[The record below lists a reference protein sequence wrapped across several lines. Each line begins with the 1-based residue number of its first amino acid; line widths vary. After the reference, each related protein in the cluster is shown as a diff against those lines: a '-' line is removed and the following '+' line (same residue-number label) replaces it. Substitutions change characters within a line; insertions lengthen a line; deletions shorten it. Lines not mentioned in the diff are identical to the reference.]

1 MFPFKFEREYVQF
14 LSLAFMSLGI
24 LVILSTDF
32 LIWGLSLIGISVWV
46 MVMSE
51 SVLLSKVQNEMRT
64 SLEKLS
70 RKKER
75 EVEEVLY
82 FLKDCNIA
90 ASPFTTIDGAKR
102 LCQRMPFPSM
112 VLTTNYQIIKAN
124 SIMHKVLDWR
134 DYDLNGVSAHTVND
148 TIVMSRVGAWAAQP
162 ENVDKQSIATQ
173 YVYLKKSGEKVL
185 GQMCAVKIGLEGFF
199 VIFIPTDYNVINSD
213 EIEKIL
219 SLN

>member
-14 LSLAFMSLGI
+14 LSLAFMALGVL
-24 LVILSTDF
+24 LVLNSEFFT
-32 LIWGLSLIGISVWV
+32 LGVSSIGISVWV

-51 SVLLSKVQNEMRT
+51 SVLLTKVQNEMRIA
-64 SLEKLS
+64 LEKLS
-70 RKKER
+70 RKKEK

-90 ASPFTTIDGAKR
+90 DSPFKSVDGAKR

-124 SIMHKVLDWR
+124 SHMHQALDWKE
-134 DYDLNGVSAHTVND
+134 YELNGVSAHTVND
-148 TIVMSRVGAWAAQP
+148 TVIMSRIGAWGALP
-162 ENVDKQSIATQ
+162 ENVDKQYIVTQ
-173 YVYLKKSGEKVL
+173 YVYLKKSGERIT

-199 VIFIPTDYNVINSD
+199 VLFIPSDHNIITRD
-213 EIEKIL
+213 EIREMSNL
-219 SLN
+219 E

>member
-14 LSLAFMSLGI
+14 LSLAFMSFGI
-24 LVILSTDF
+24 LIILSTNF

-46 MVMSE
+46 MVISE

-64 SLEKLS
+64 ALEQLS

-82 FLKDCNIA
+82 FLKDSNIA

-162 ENVDKQSIATQ
+162 ENVDKQCIATQ
-173 YVYLKKSGEKVL
+173 YVYLKKSGEKIL
-185 GQMCAVKIGLEGFF
+185 GQMFAVKIGLEGFF
-199 VIFIPTDYNVINSD
+199 VLFIPTDYNVLNSD

>member
-14 LSLAFMSLGI
+14 LSLAFMSFGI
-24 LVILSTDF
+24 LIVLSTNF

-64 SLEKLS
+64 ALEQLS
-70 RKKER
+70 RKKEK

-82 FLKDCNIA
+82 FLKDSNIA

-102 LCQRMPFPSM
+102 LCQRIPFPSM

-148 TIVMSRVGAWAAQP
+148 TIVMSRVGAWAAQT
-162 ENVDKQSIATQ
+162 ENVDKQCIATQ
-173 YVYLKKSGEKVL
+173 YVYLKKSGEKIL
-185 GQMCAVKIGLEGFF
+185 GQMFAVKIGLEGFF
-199 VIFIPTDYNVINSD
+199 VIFIPTDYNVLNSD